1 MTAFTR
7 EDRQRAV
14 KQTLASWALEEG
26 APEPDAKF
34 LALLDRYID
43 GELTTAQMRAL
54 TNAEFGVKP
63 TMD

>member
-26 APEPDAKF
+26 AP
-34 LALLDRYID
+34 
-43 GELTTAQMRAL
+43 
-54 TNAEFGVKP
+54 GVCGILCKRGFV
-63 TMD
+63 